1 MIARGS
7 GFAVESGG
15 GPSVRVPLAAAGVL
29 AIGLLSAHAALARPV
44 AAEDA
49 SASGR
54 RVHVQEDEPRQR
66 ARAPAGV
73 ESNTTRQ
80 RAYYRLARKDCMA
93 LSDRTRNACL
103 AEARM
108 LWGR

>member
-1 MIARGS
+1 VIAAEG
-7 GFAVESGG
+7 A
-15 GPSVRVPLAAAGVL
+15 
-29 AIGLLSAHAALARPV
+29 V
-44 AAEDA
+44 AA
-49 SASGR
+49 SGL
-54 RVHVQEDEPRQR
+54 RVQGQGDEPRKR

-108 LWGR
+108 LWGQQAKR